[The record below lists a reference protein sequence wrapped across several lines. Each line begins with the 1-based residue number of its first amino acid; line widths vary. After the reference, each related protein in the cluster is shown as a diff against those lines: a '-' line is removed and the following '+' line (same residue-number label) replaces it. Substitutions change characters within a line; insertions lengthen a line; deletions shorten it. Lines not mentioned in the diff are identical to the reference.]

1 MATSQEINN
10 ARFSKEALEWDSNQK
25 HVESTSKAL
34 EAIKRYVPAFKDG
47 RNKDINSPS
56 TTSRGLTSTTELDVL
71 EIGCGTG
78 LLSFMLAPHVRSLI
92 GVDTAD
98 GMISAFNTKL
108 ADLPTD
114 HPNLCSI
121 NHFLTNPDSHELQS
135 AAALLATHRGEAT
148 SPPYSYRFD
157 LVVSHLTLH
166 HIPSMAEILE
176 TMKKCLKPGG
186 VVALTDYEDFGPE
199 AVPFHPVSKRPGVER
214 HGIKKSE
221 MEDLLLGTGFNEIR
235 VDEAFVLRK
244 EVDAEDGKPVREM
257 DFPFLLCF
265 GVKS

>member
-1 MATSQEINN
+1 MTTSQEINN
-10 ARFSKEALEWDSNQK
+10 ARFSKEALEWDSNEK

-47 RNKDINSPS
+47 SNRGITIIS
-56 TTSRGLTSTTELDVL
+56 TTPARLTIIADLDVL

-98 GMISAFNTKL
+98 GMISAFDTKL
-108 ADLPTD
+108 ADLPIE
-114 HPNLCSI
+114 HPNLCSV

-135 AAALLATHRGEAT
+135 AAVLLATHRGEAP

-166 HIPSMAEILE
+166 HIPSMAEILA
-176 TMKKCLKPGG
+176 TMHKCLKPGG
-186 VVALTDYEDFGPE
+186 VIALTDYEDFGPE

-221 MEDLLLGTGFNEIR
+221 MEELLLVTGFNEVR
-235 VDEAFVLRK
+235 VDEAFILRK
-244 EVDAEDGKPVREM
+244 EVDAEDGKPAREM